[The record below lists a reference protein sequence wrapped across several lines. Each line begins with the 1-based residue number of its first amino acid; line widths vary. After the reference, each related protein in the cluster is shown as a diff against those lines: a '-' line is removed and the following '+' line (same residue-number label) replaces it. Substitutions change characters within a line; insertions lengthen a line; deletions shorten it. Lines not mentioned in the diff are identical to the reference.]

1 MEKKEKKILG
11 RRIYSFPCVDSTNKV
26 AFTLAEKGEKEGTVV
41 VADRQLKGEAR
52 RGGKWFSPEG
62 GLWFSL
68 ILRPECR
75 PESTSLYPLIAS
87 VAVIKVIEK
96 LYSLSCRIKWP
107 NDVLIR
113 EKKVAG
119 AMCKIKLE
127 KNLVKFAIVGVG
139 VNLNV
144 PGFPSEL
151 QNRATSLLLES
162 SRMGESSL
170 FLDFFLKVF
179 EDIYIM
185 SKNNLPDVLEK
196 VKEFLP
202 APGTRVKVSLLNQ
215 DKIAVVKSIDFEGC
229 LLLEVGD
236 GVRKISPDE
245 SFLISFL

>member
-1 MEKKEKKILG
+1 
-11 RRIYSFPCVDSTNKV
+11 
-26 AFTLAEKGEKEGTVV
+26 
-41 VADRQLKGEAR
+41 DRQLKGEGR
-52 RGGKWFSPEG
+52 RGGEWFSPEG

-75 PESTSLYPLIAS
+75 PELTSLYPFIAS
-87 VAVIKVIEK
+87 VAVIKVVEK

-107 NDVLIR
+107 NDVLIG

-119 AMCKIKLE
+119 AMCRIKLE
-127 KNLVKFAIVGVG
+127 KNFVKFAIVGVG

-144 PGFPSEL
+144 TGFPSEL

-162 SRMGESSL
+162 SRMGEPSL

-185 SKNNLPDVLEK
+185 SKNNLPGVLEK
-196 VKEFLP
+196 IKEFLP
-202 APGTRVKVSLLNQ
+202 APGTRVKVSHLSE
-215 DKIAVVKSIDFEGC
+215 DKIAVVKSIDLEGC
-229 LLLEVGD
+229 LLLEVED
-236 GVRKISPDE
+236 EVRKISPDE